1 MQDTAASHYAHALT
15 GWRLKWYTIIF
26 EADTAAG
33 RRFDLLLLW
42 AIVISLLVIMFDSV
56 QSVRTEHEAVL
67 NAAEWC
73 FTIIFTLEYLA
84 RLACSP
90 NPLRYAKSFLGII
103 DFVSILPSFIALFVP
118 EAYVLLDV
126 RILRLLRI
134 FRILKLSG
142 YVDEYQWLMLA
153 VADSRRKIGVFLSII
168 LTMVIILGTLL
179 YVVEGAE
186 NGFTSVPTSIY
197 WAISTVT
204 TTGFGDIAPK
214 TDVGR
219 FITSI
224 MMMFGWGIL
233 AVPTGIVSAEMIAQ
247 HAVRKTLTE
256 STTRTCHA
264 CMTEGHSAD
273 ARHCIHCGAGLTEYF
288 GESPELTPRIAFAAA
303 MIYMINADGRIEPE
317 EIRRLVIAVHDDR
330 VLLEVA
336 TRYTKFNTVDQFIKD
351 SATLLDHDQQLSILV
366 NVYDAILANG
376 EALPQELELFE
387 QFMERFG
394 FNEAEFEPYFQS
406 IAVKNNKALFGK
418 G

>member
-1 MQDTAASHYAHALT
+1 MQDSAAHHHAHALD

-42 AIVISLLVIMFDSV
+42 AIVISLLVIMFDSI
-56 QSVRTEHEAVL
+56 QSIRAEHQVML
-67 NAAEWC
+67 NAAEWF

-90 NPLRYAKSFLGII
+90 NPLRYAKSFLGVI

-168 LTMVIILGTLL
+168 LTMVVILGTLL

-288 GESPELTPRIAFAAA
+288 GESPDLTPRIAFAAA

-330 VLLEVA
+330 TLLEVA
-336 TRYTKFNTVDQFIKD
+336 TRYTKFNTVDEFITQ
-351 SATLLDHDQQLSILV
+351 SAALLDHDQQLSILV
-366 NVYDAILANG
+366 NLYDAILANG

-387 QFMERFG
+387 EFMERFG
-394 FNEAEFEPYFQS
+394 FNEIEFEPYFQS

-418 G
+418 T

>member
-1 MQDTAASHYAHALT
+1 MQETAAHHHAHALS
-15 GWRLKWYTIIF
+15 GWRLKWYTVIF

-56 QSVRTEHEAVL
+56 QSIRAEHEAVL
-67 NAAEWC
+67 NAAEWF

-90 NPLRYAKSFLGII
+90 NPMRYAKSFLGII

-264 CMTEGHSAD
+264 CMTEGHSAN
-273 ARHCIHCGAGLTEYF
+273 AKHCIHCGAGLTEYF

-336 TRYTKFNTVDQFIKD
+336 TRYTKFNTVDQFIED

-366 NVYDAILANG
+366 NLYDAILANG

-394 FNEAEFEPYFQS
+394 FNETEFEPYFQS

>member
-1 MQDTAASHYAHALT
+1 MRDTAAHHQAHALD

-42 AIVISLLVIMFDSV
+42 AIVISLLVIMFDSI
-56 QSVRTEHEAVL
+56 QSIRAEHQVML
-67 NAAEWC
+67 NAAEWF

-90 NPLRYAKSFLGII
+90 NPLRYAKSFLGVI

-168 LTMVIILGTLL
+168 LTMVVILGTLL

-288 GESPELTPRIAFAAA
+288 GESPDLTPRIAFAAA

-330 VLLEVA
+330 TLLEVA
-336 TRYTKFNTVDQFIKD
+336 TRYTKFNTVDEFITQ
-351 SATLLDHDQQLSILV
+351 SAALLDHDQQLSILV
-366 NVYDAILANG
+366 NLYDAILANG

-387 QFMERFG
+387 EFMARFG
-394 FNEAEFEPYFQS
+394 FNEIEFEPYFQS
-406 IAVKNNKALFGK
+406 IAVKNNKALFSK
-418 G
+418 S

>member
-1 MQDTAASHYAHALT
+1 MQDTAASNYAHALT
-15 GWRLKWYTIIF
+15 GWRLKWYNIIF

-56 QSVRTEHEAVL
+56 QSIRSEYQSLLTT
-67 NAAEWC
+67 AEWG
-73 FTIIFTLEYLA
+73 FTLIFTLEYLA

-90 NPLRYAKSFLGII
+90 NPLRYAKSFLGVI
-103 DFVSILPSFIALFVP
+103 DFVSILPSFVALVVP

-126 RILRLLRI
+126 RILRLLRM
-134 FRILKLSG
+134 FRILKMSG
-142 YVDEYQWLMLA
+142 YVDEYQWLVLA

-168 LTMVIILGTLL
+168 MTMVVILGTMM
-179 YVVEGAE
+179 YVVEGGE

-204 TTGFGDIAPK
+204 TVGFGDITPK
-214 TDVGR
+214 TDSGR
-219 FITSI
+219 FLASV

-264 CMTEGHSAD
+264 CMTEGHGAE
-273 ARHCIHCGAGLTEYF
+273 AKHCMHCGAALTEYF
-288 GESPELTPRIAFAAA
+288 GESPDLTPRIAFAAA

-336 TRYTKFNTVDQFIKD
+336 TRYTKFNTVDQFIED

-366 NVYDAILANG
+366 NLYDAILANG
-376 EALPQELELFE
+376 EALPLELELFE

>member
-1 MQDTAASHYAHALT
+1 MQDTSASHYAHALT

-33 RRFDLLLLW
+33 RRFDLFLVW
-42 AIVISLLVIMFDSV
+42 AIVISLLVIMVDSV
-56 QSVRTEHEAVL
+56 QSIRAEYQSLLTTT
-67 NAAEWC
+67 EWC

-90 NPLRYAKSFLGII
+90 NPVRYAKSFLGVI
-103 DFVSILPSFIALFVP
+103 DFVSILPSFIALIVP

-134 FRILKLSG
+134 FRILKMSG

-168 LTMVIILGTLL
+168 MTLVVILGTML
-179 YVVEGAE
+179 YVVEGGE

-197 WAISTVT
+197 WAISTIT
-204 TTGFGDIAPK
+204 TVGFGDITPK
-214 TDVGR
+214 TDLGR
-219 FITSI
+219 FLASV

-264 CMTEGHSAD
+264 CMTEGHGAE
-273 ARHCIHCGAGLTEYF
+273 AKHCIHCGAALTEYF

-366 NVYDAILANG
+366 NLYDAILANG

-394 FNEAEFEPYFQS
+394 FNETEFEPYFQS

>member
-1 MQDTAASHYAHALT
+1 
-15 GWRLKWYTIIF
+15 
-26 EADTAAG
+26 
-33 RRFDLLLLW
+33 
-42 AIVISLLVIMFDSV
+42 
-56 QSVRTEHEAVL
+56 
-67 NAAEWC
+67 
-73 FTIIFTLEYLA
+73 
-84 RLACSP
+84 
-90 NPLRYAKSFLGII
+90 
-103 DFVSILPSFIALFVP
+103 
-118 EAYVLLDV
+118 
-126 RILRLLRI
+126 
-134 FRILKLSG
+134 
-142 YVDEYQWLMLA
+142 VDEYQWLMLA

-168 LTMVIILGTLL
+168 LTMVVILGTLL
-179 YVVEGAE
+179 YVVEGGE

-204 TTGFGDIAPK
+204 TTGFGDIAPT

-288 GESPELTPRIAFAAA
+288 GESPDLTPRIAFAAA

-330 VLLEVA
+330 TLLEVA
-336 TRYTKFNTVDQFIKD
+336 TRYTKFNTVDEFITQ
-351 SATLLDHDQQLSILV
+351 SAALLDHDQQLSILV
-366 NVYDAILANG
+366 NLYDAILANG

-387 QFMERFG
+387 EFMARFG
-394 FNEAEFEPYFQS
+394 FNEIEFEPYFQS
-406 IAVKNNKALFGK
+406 IAVKNNKALFSK
-418 G
+418 S

>member
-1 MQDTAASHYAHALT
+1 MRDTAAHHQAHALD

-42 AIVISLLVIMFDSV
+42 AIVISLLVIMFDSI
-56 QSVRTEHEAVL
+56 QSIRAEHQVML
-67 NAAEWC
+67 NAAEWF

-90 NPLRYAKSFLGII
+90 NPLRYAKSFLGVI

-168 LTMVIILGTLL
+168 LTMVVILGTLL

-288 GESPELTPRIAFAAA
+288 GESPDLTPRIAFAAA

-330 VLLEVA
+330 TLLEVA
-336 TRYTKFNTVDQFIKD
+336 TRYTKFNTVDEFITQ
-351 SATLLDHDQQLSILV
+351 SAALLDHDQQLSILV
-366 NVYDAILANG
+366 NLYDAILANG

-387 QFMERFG
+387 EFMERFG
-394 FNEAEFEPYFQS
+394 FNEIEFEPYFQS

-418 G
+418 A

>member
-1 MQDTAASHYAHALT
+1 
-15 GWRLKWYTIIF
+15 
-26 EADTAAG
+26 
-33 RRFDLLLLW
+33 
-42 AIVISLLVIMFDSV
+42 
-56 QSVRTEHEAVL
+56 
-67 NAAEWC
+67 
-73 FTIIFTLEYLA
+73 
-84 RLACSP
+84 
-90 NPLRYAKSFLGII
+90 
-103 DFVSILPSFIALFVP
+103 
-118 EAYVLLDV
+118 
-126 RILRLLRI
+126 
-134 FRILKLSG
+134 
-142 YVDEYQWLMLA
+142 
-153 VADSRRKIGVFLSII
+153 
-168 LTMVIILGTLL
+168 
-179 YVVEGAE
+179 
-186 NGFTSVPTSIY
+186 
-197 WAISTVT
+197 
-204 TTGFGDIAPK
+204 
-214 TDVGR
+214 
-219 FITSI
+219 

-264 CMTEGHSAD
+264 CMTEGHGAE
-273 ARHCIHCGAGLTEYF
+273 AKHCIHCGSALTEYF
-288 GESPELTPRIAFAAA
+288 GESPELTPRIAFAAS

-351 SATLLDHDQQLSILV
+351 SVTLLDHDQQLSILV
-366 NVYDAILANG
+366 NLYDAILANG

>member
-1 MQDTAASHYAHALT
+1 MRDTAAHHQAHALD

-42 AIVISLLVIMFDSV
+42 AIVISLLVIMFDSI
-56 QSVRTEHEAVL
+56 QSIRAEHQVML
-67 NAAEWC
+67 NAAEWF

-90 NPLRYAKSFLGII
+90 NPLRYAKSFLGVI

-168 LTMVIILGTLL
+168 LTMVVILGTLL

-214 TDVGR
+214 TDIGR

-288 GESPELTPRIAFAAA
+288 GESPDLTPRIAFAAA

-330 VLLEVA
+330 TLLEVA
-336 TRYTKFNTVDQFIKD
+336 TRYTKFNTVDEFITQ
-351 SATLLDHDQQLSILV
+351 SAALLDHDQQLSILV
-366 NVYDAILANG
+366 NLYDAILANG

-387 QFMERFG
+387 EFMERFG
-394 FNEAEFEPYFQS
+394 FNEIEFEPYFQS

-418 G
+418 V

>member
-1 MQDTAASHYAHALT
+1 MRDAAAHHQAHALD

-42 AIVISLLVIMFDSV
+42 AIVISLLVIMFDSI
-56 QSVRTEHEAVL
+56 QSIRAEHQVML
-67 NAAEWC
+67 NAAEWF

-90 NPLRYAKSFLGII
+90 NPLRYAKSFLGVI

-168 LTMVIILGTLL
+168 LTMVVILGTLL

-288 GESPELTPRIAFAAA
+288 GESPDLTPRIAFAAA

-330 VLLEVA
+330 TLLEVA
-336 TRYTKFNTVDQFIKD
+336 TRYTKFNTVDEFITQ
-351 SATLLDHDQQLSILV
+351 SGALLDHDQQLSILV
-366 NVYDAILANG
+366 NLYDAILANG

-387 QFMERFG
+387 EFMERFG

-418 G
+418 A

>member
-1 MQDTAASHYAHALT
+1 MQETAAHHHAHALN

-42 AIVISLLVIMFDSV
+42 AIVISLLVIMFDSI
-56 QSVRTEHEAVL
+56 QSIRAEHQL
-67 NAAEWC
+67 LLGAAEWF

-84 RLACSP
+84 RLVCSP
-90 NPLRYAKSFLGII
+90 NPVRYAKSFLGLI
-103 DFVSILPSFIALFVP
+103 DFVSILPSFVALFVP

-168 LTMVIILGTLL
+168 LTMVVILGTLL
-179 YVVEGAE
+179 YVVEGGE

-204 TTGFGDIAPK
+204 TVGFGDITPK
-214 TDVGR
+214 TDLGR
-219 FITSI
+219 FLASV

-273 ARHCIHCGAGLTEYF
+273 AKHCIHCGAGLTEYF
-288 GESPELTPRIAFAAA
+288 GESPDLTPRIAFAAA

-330 VLLEVA
+330 ALLEVA
-336 TRYTKFNTVDQFIKD
+336 TRYTKFNTVDQFITQ
-351 SATLLDHDQQLSILV
+351 SAALLDHDQQLSILV
-366 NVYDAILANG
+366 NLYDAILANG

-387 QFMERFG
+387 EFMERFG

-418 G
+418 T

>member
-1 MQDTAASHYAHALT
+1 MQATADHNNAHALS
-15 GWRLKWYTIIF
+15 GWRLKCYTIIF
-26 EADTAAG
+26 EADTPAG
-33 RRFDLLLLW
+33 RRFDLLLVW
-42 AIVISLLVIMFDSV
+42 AIIISLLVIMLDSV
-56 QSVRTEHEAVL
+56 QSIRAQHQQLLTTV
-67 NAAEWC
+67 EWI

-84 RLACSP
+84 RLVCSP
-90 NPLRYAKSFLGII
+90 APLRYAKSFLGII
-103 DFVSILPSFIALFVP
+103 DFISILPSFVALIVP

-134 FRILKLSG
+134 FRILKMSG

-168 LTMVIILGTLL
+168 LTMVVILGTML
-179 YVVEGAE
+179 YVVEGGE

-204 TTGFGDIAPK
+204 TTGFGDIAPT
-214 TDVGR
+214 TDIGR

-264 CMTEGHSAD
+264 CMTEGHSAE
-273 ARHCIHCGAGLTEYF
+273 AKHCIHCGAGLTQYF

-317 EIRRLVIAVHDDR
+317 EIRRLVIAVRDDR
-330 VLLEVA
+330 MLLEVA
-336 TRYTKFNTVDQFIKD
+336 TRYTKFHTVEQFIEQS
-351 SATLLDHDQQLSILV
+351 SALLDHDQRLSVLV
-366 NVYDAILANG
+366 NLYDAILANG

-387 QFMERFG
+387 QFMKTFG
-394 FNEAEFEPYFQS
+394 FDEAEFDPYFQS
-406 IAVKNNKALFGK
+406 IAVKNNKALFSK
-418 G
+418 S

>member
-1 MQDTAASHYAHALT
+1 MQENAAHHQAHVLD

-56 QSVRTEHEAVL
+56 QSVRAEHQVML
-67 NAAEWC
+67 NAAEWF

-90 NPLRYAKSFLGII
+90 NPLRYAKSFLGVI

-168 LTMVIILGTLL
+168 LTMVVILGTLL

-288 GESPELTPRIAFAAA
+288 GESPDLTPRIAFAAA

-330 VLLEVA
+330 ALLEVA
-336 TRYTKFNTVDQFIKD
+336 TRYTKFNTVDQFITD
-351 SATLLDHDQQLSILV
+351 SGALLDHDQQLSILV
-366 NVYDAILANG
+366 NLYDAILANG
-376 EALPQELELFE
+376 DALPQELELFE

-394 FNEAEFEPYFQS
+394 FNEVEFEPYFQS

-418 G
+418 A

>member
-1 MQDTAASHYAHALT
+1 MQETAAHHHAHALD

-42 AIVISLLVIMFDSV
+42 AIVISLLVIMFDSI
-56 QSVRTEHEAVL
+56 QSIRAEHQL
-67 NAAEWC
+67 LLGAAEWF

-84 RLACSP
+84 RLVCSP
-90 NPLRYAKSFLGII
+90 NPVRYAKSFLGLI
-103 DFVSILPSFIALFVP
+103 DFVSILPSFVALFVP

-168 LTMVIILGTLL
+168 LTMVVILGTLL

-273 ARHCIHCGAGLTEYF
+273 AKHCIHCGAGLTEYF
-288 GESPELTPRIAFAAA
+288 GESPDLTPRIAFAAA

-330 VLLEVA
+330 ALLEVA
-336 TRYTKFNTVDQFIKD
+336 TRYTKFNTVDQFITQ
-351 SATLLDHDQQLSILV
+351 SAALLDHDQQLSILV
-366 NVYDAILANG
+366 NLYDAILANG

-418 G
+418 A

>member
-1 MQDTAASHYAHALT
+1 MRDAAAHHQAHALD

-42 AIVISLLVIMFDSV
+42 AIVISLLVIMFDSM
-56 QSVRTEHEAVL
+56 QSIRAEHQVML
-67 NAAEWC
+67 NAAEWF

-90 NPLRYAKSFLGII
+90 NPLRYAKSFLGVI

-168 LTMVIILGTLL
+168 LTMVVILGTLL

-214 TDVGR
+214 TDIGR

-288 GESPELTPRIAFAAA
+288 GESPDLTPRIAFAAA

-330 VLLEVA
+330 TLLEVA
-336 TRYTKFNTVDQFIKD
+336 TRYTKFNTVDEFITQ
-351 SATLLDHDQQLSILV
+351 SGALLDHDQQLSILV
-366 NVYDAILANG
+366 NLYDAILANG

-387 QFMERFG
+387 EFMERFG

-418 G
+418 A

>member
-56 QSVRTEHEAVL
+56 QSIRSEYQSLLTT
-67 NAAEWC
+67 AEWG
-73 FTIIFTLEYLA
+73 FTLIFTLEYLA

-90 NPLRYAKSFLGII
+90 NPVRYAKSFLGVI
-103 DFVSILPSFIALFVP
+103 DFVSILPSFVALVVP

-366 NVYDAILANG
+366 NLYDAILANG

>member
-1 MQDTAASHYAHALT
+1 MRDAAAHHQAHALD

-42 AIVISLLVIMFDSV
+42 AIVISLLVIMFDSM
-56 QSVRTEHEAVL
+56 QSVRAEHQVML
-67 NAAEWC
+67 NAAEWF

-90 NPLRYAKSFLGII
+90 NPLRYAKSFLGVI

-168 LTMVIILGTLL
+168 LTMVVILGTLL

-214 TDVGR
+214 TDIGR

-288 GESPELTPRIAFAAA
+288 GESPDLTPRIAFAAA

-330 VLLEVA
+330 TLLEVA
-336 TRYTKFNTVDQFIKD
+336 TRYTKFNTVDEFITQ
-351 SATLLDHDQQLSILV
+351 SGALLDHDQQLSILV
-366 NVYDAILANG
+366 NLYDAILANG

-387 QFMERFG
+387 EFMERFG

-418 G
+418 A

>member
-1 MQDTAASHYAHALT
+1 MQDTAAHHQAHALD

-42 AIVISLLVIMFDSV
+42 AIVISLLVIMFDSI
-56 QSVRTEHEAVL
+56 QSIRAEHQVML
-67 NAAEWC
+67 NAAEWF

-90 NPLRYAKSFLGII
+90 NPLRYAKSFLGVI

-168 LTMVIILGTLL
+168 LTMVVILGTLL

-288 GESPELTPRIAFAAA
+288 GESPDLTPRIAFAAA

-330 VLLEVA
+330 TLLEVA
-336 TRYTKFNTVDQFIKD
+336 TRYTKFNTVDEFITQ
-351 SATLLDHDQQLSILV
+351 SAALLDHDQQLSILV
-366 NVYDAILANG
+366 NLYDAILANG

-387 QFMERFG
+387 EFMERFG
-394 FNEAEFEPYFQS
+394 FNEIEFEPYFQS

-418 G
+418 A

>member
-1 MQDTAASHYAHALT
+1 SIRAEYQ
-15 GWRLKWYTIIF
+15 
-26 EADTAAG
+26 
-33 RRFDLLLLW
+33 
-42 AIVISLLVIMFDSV
+42 SLL
-56 QSVRTEHEAVL
+56 TT
-67 NAAEWC
+67 AEWC

-90 NPLRYAKSFLGII
+90 NPVRYAKSLLGVI
-103 DFVSILPSFIALFVP
+103 DFVSILPSFIALVVP

-126 RILRLLRI
+126 RILRQLRI
-134 FRILKLSG
+134 FRILKMSG

-168 LTMVIILGTLL
+168 MTLVVILGTML
-179 YVVEGAE
+179 YVVEGGE

-204 TTGFGDIAPK
+204 TVGFGDITPK
-214 TDVGR
+214 TDLGR
-219 FITSI
+219 FLASV

-247 HAVRKTLTE
+247 HAVRRTLTE

-264 CMTEGHSAD
+264 CMTEGHGAE
-273 ARHCIHCGAGLTEYF
+273 AKYCIHCGAALTEYF

-336 TRYTKFNTVDQFIKD
+336 TRYTKFNTVDQFIKE
-351 SATLLDHDQQLSILV
+351 SANLLDHDQQLSILV
-366 NVYDAILANG
+366 NLYDAILANG

-387 QFMERFG
+387 EFMERFG

-406 IAVKNNKALFGK
+406 IAVKNNKGLFGK

>member
-1 MQDTAASHYAHALT
+1 MQDTAASQYAHALT
-15 GWRLKWYTIIF
+15 GWRLKWYTVIF

-33 RRFDLLLLW
+33 RRFDLFLVW
-42 AIVISLLVIMFDSV
+42 AIVISLLVIMVDSV
-56 QSVRTEHEAVL
+56 QSIRAEYQSLLTT
-67 NAAEWC
+67 AEWC

-90 NPLRYAKSFLGII
+90 NPVRYAKSFLGVI
-103 DFVSILPSFIALFVP
+103 DFVSILPSFIALIVP

-134 FRILKLSG
+134 FRILKMSG

-168 LTMVIILGTLL
+168 MTLVVILGTML
-179 YVVEGAE
+179 YVVEGGE

-197 WAISTVT
+197 WAISTIT
-204 TTGFGDIAPK
+204 TVGFGDITPK
-214 TDVGR
+214 TDLGR
-219 FITSI
+219 FLASV

-264 CMTEGHSAD
+264 CMTEGHGAE
-273 ARHCIHCGAGLTEYF
+273 AKHCIHCGAALTEYF

-366 NVYDAILANG
+366 NLYDAILANG

-394 FNEAEFEPYFQS
+394 FNETEFEPYFKS

>member
-1 MQDTAASHYAHALT
+1 MQENAAHHQAHVLD

-56 QSVRTEHEAVL
+56 QSVRAEHQVML
-67 NAAEWC
+67 NAAEWF
-73 FTIIFTLEYLA
+73 FTIVFTLEYLA

-90 NPLRYAKSFLGII
+90 NPLRYAKSFLGVI
-103 DFVSILPSFIALFVP
+103 DFVSILPSFVALLVP

-168 LTMVIILGTLL
+168 LTMVVILGTLL

-288 GESPELTPRIAFAAA
+288 GESPDLTPRIAFAAA

-330 VLLEVA
+330 TLLEVA
-336 TRYTKFNTVDQFIKD
+336 TRYTKFNTVDQFITD
-351 SATLLDHDQQLSILV
+351 SGALLDHDQQLSILV
-366 NVYDAILANG
+366 NLYDAILANG
-376 EALPQELELFE
+376 DALPQELELFE

-394 FNEAEFEPYFQS
+394 FNEVEFEPYFQS

-418 G
+418 A

>member
-1 MQDTAASHYAHALT
+1 MRDTAAHHQAHALD

-42 AIVISLLVIMFDSV
+42 AIVISLLVIMFDSI
-56 QSVRTEHEAVL
+56 QSIRAEHQVML
-67 NAAEWC
+67 NAAEWF

-90 NPLRYAKSFLGII
+90 NPLRYAKSFLGVI

-168 LTMVIILGTLL
+168 LTMVVILGTLL

-288 GESPELTPRIAFAAA
+288 GESPDLTPRIAFAAA

-330 VLLEVA
+330 TLLEVA
-336 TRYTKFNTVDQFIKD
+336 TRYTKFNTVDEFITQ
-351 SATLLDHDQQLSILV
+351 SAALLDHDQQLSILV
-366 NVYDAILANG
+366 NLYDAILANG

-387 QFMERFG
+387 EFMERFG
-394 FNEAEFEPYFQS
+394 FNEIEFEPYFQS
-406 IAVKNNKALFGK
+406 IAVKNNKALFSK
-418 G
+418 S

>member
-1 MQDTAASHYAHALT
+1 MQETAAHHHAHALD

-42 AIVISLLVIMFDSV
+42 AIVISLLVIMFDSI
-56 QSVRTEHEAVL
+56 QSIRAEHQL
-67 NAAEWC
+67 LLGAAEWF

-84 RLACSP
+84 RLVCSP
-90 NPLRYAKSFLGII
+90 NPVRYAKSFLGLI
-103 DFVSILPSFIALFVP
+103 DFVSILPSFVALFVP

-168 LTMVIILGTLL
+168 LTMVVILGTLL

-273 ARHCIHCGAGLTEYF
+273 AKHCIHCGAGLTEYF
-288 GESPELTPRIAFAAA
+288 GESPDLTPRIAFAAA

-330 VLLEVA
+330 ALLEVA
-336 TRYTKFNTVDQFIKD
+336 TRYTKFNTVDQFITQ
-351 SATLLDHDQQLSILV
+351 SAALLDHDQQLSILV
-366 NVYDAILANG
+366 NLYDAILANG

-387 QFMERFG
+387 EFMERFG

-418 G
+418 A

>member
-1 MQDTAASHYAHALT
+1 MRDAAAHHQAHALD
-15 GWRLKWYTIIF
+15 GWRLTWYTIIF

-42 AIVISLLVIMFDSV
+42 AIVISLLVIMFDSI
-56 QSVRTEHEAVL
+56 QSIRAEHQVML
-67 NAAEWC
+67 NAAEWF

-90 NPLRYAKSFLGII
+90 NPLRYAKSFLGVI

-168 LTMVIILGTLL
+168 LTMVVILGTLL

-214 TDVGR
+214 TDIGR

-288 GESPELTPRIAFAAA
+288 GESPDLTPRIAFAAA

-330 VLLEVA
+330 TLLEVA
-336 TRYTKFNTVDQFIKD
+336 TRYTKFNTVDEFITQ
-351 SATLLDHDQQLSILV
+351 SGALLDHDQQLSILV
-366 NVYDAILANG
+366 NLYDAILANG

-387 QFMERFG
+387 EFMERFG

-418 G
+418 A

>member
-1 MQDTAASHYAHALT
+1 
-15 GWRLKWYTIIF
+15 
-26 EADTAAG
+26 
-33 RRFDLLLLW
+33 
-42 AIVISLLVIMFDSV
+42 VISLLVIMFDSI
-56 QSVRTEHEAVL
+56 QSIRAEHQVML
-67 NAAEWC
+67 NAAEWF

-90 NPLRYAKSFLGII
+90 NPLRYAKSFLGVI

-168 LTMVIILGTLL
+168 LTMVVILGTLL

-288 GESPELTPRIAFAAA
+288 GESPDLTPRIAFAAA

-330 VLLEVA
+330 TLLEVA
-336 TRYTKFNTVDQFIKD
+336 TRYTKFNTVDEFITQ
-351 SATLLDHDQQLSILV
+351 SAALLDHDQQLSILV
-366 NVYDAILANG
+366 NLYDAILANG

-387 QFMERFG
+387 EFMERFG
-394 FNEAEFEPYFQS
+394 FNEIEFEPYFQS

-418 G
+418 A

>member
-1 MQDTAASHYAHALT
+1 MQDTVASQYAHALT

-366 NVYDAILANG
+366 NLYDAILANG

>member
-1 MQDTAASHYAHALT
+1 MQETAASHYAHALT
-15 GWRLKWYTIIF
+15 GWRLKWYTVIF

-33 RRFDLLLLW
+33 RRFDLFLVW
-42 AIVISLLVIMFDSV
+42 AIVISLLVIMIDSV
-56 QSVRTEHEAVL
+56 QSVRSEYQSILTT
-67 NAAEWC
+67 AEWG
-73 FTIIFTLEYLA
+73 FTVIFTLEYFA

-90 NPLRYAKSFLGII
+90 NPLRYAKSFLGVI
-103 DFVSILPSFIALFVP
+103 DLISILPSFVALFVP

-134 FRILKLSG
+134 FRILKMSG

-168 LTMVIILGTLL
+168 MTLVVILGTML
-179 YVVEGAE
+179 YVVEGGE

-204 TTGFGDIAPK
+204 TVGFGDITPK
-214 TDVGR
+214 TDLGR
-219 FITSI
+219 FLASV

-264 CMTEGHSAD
+264 CMTEGHGAE
-273 ARHCIHCGAGLTEYF
+273 AKHCMHCGAALTEYF

-336 TRYTKFNTVDQFIKD
+336 TRYTKFNTVDQFIKE
-351 SATLLDHDQQLSILV
+351 SANLLDHDQQLSILV
-366 NVYDAILANG
+366 NLYDAILANG

-387 QFMERFG
+387 EFMQRFG

>member
-33 RRFDLLLLW
+33 RRFDLFLVW

-56 QSVRTEHEAVL
+56 QSVRAEHEAAL
-67 NAAEWC
+67 NAAEWF

-84 RLACSP
+84 RLVCSP
-90 NPLRYAKSFLGII
+90 NPVRYAKSFLGVI
-103 DFVSILPSFIALFVP
+103 DLISILPSFVALFVP

-134 FRILKLSG
+134 FRILKMSG

-168 LTMVIILGTLL
+168 LTMVVILGTML

-214 TDVGR
+214 TDIGR

-264 CMTEGHSAD
+264 CMTEGHGAE
-273 ARHCIHCGAGLTEYF
+273 AKHCIHCGAALTEYF

-336 TRYTKFNTVDQFIKD
+336 TRYTKFNTVDQFIND

-366 NVYDAILANG
+366 NLYDAILANG
-376 EALPQELELFE
+376 DALPQELELFE

>member
-1 MQDTAASHYAHALT
+1 MQETAAHHHAHALN

-42 AIVISLLVIMFDSV
+42 AIVISLLVIMFDSI
-56 QSVRTEHEAVL
+56 QSIRAEHQL
-67 NAAEWC
+67 LLGAAEWF

-84 RLACSP
+84 RLVCSP
-90 NPLRYAKSFLGII
+90 NPVRYAKSFLGLI
-103 DFVSILPSFIALFVP
+103 DFVSILPSFVALFVP

-168 LTMVIILGTLL
+168 LTMVVILGTLL

-273 ARHCIHCGAGLTEYF
+273 AKHCIHCGAGLTEYF
-288 GESPELTPRIAFAAA
+288 GESPDLTPRIAFAAA

-330 VLLEVA
+330 ALLEVA
-336 TRYTKFNTVDQFIKD
+336 TRYTKFNTVDQFITQ
-351 SATLLDHDQQLSILV
+351 SAALLDHDQQLSILV
-366 NVYDAILANG
+366 NLYDAILANG

-387 QFMERFG
+387 EFMERFG

-418 G
+418 A